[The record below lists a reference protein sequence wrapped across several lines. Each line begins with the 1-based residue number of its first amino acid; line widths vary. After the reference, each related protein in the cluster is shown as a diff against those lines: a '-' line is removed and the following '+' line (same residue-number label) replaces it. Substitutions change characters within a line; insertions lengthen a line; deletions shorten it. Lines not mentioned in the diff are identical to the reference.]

1 VSITIAYP
9 IETTTVTDR
18 LAQEIRAS
26 AAGVPLPVKATRVNS
41 IAQRAERLAFA
52 AACAA
57 HQQDVIDFWYKT
69 MMDDRVE
76 MQHRITCSVHLM
88 DRAYG
93 KTVQVTQENVTENR
107 KQILEVRWLAPDPN
121 DHSKLIEP
129 EPD

>member
-1 VSITIAYP
+1 M
-9 IETTTVTDR
+9 TDQ

-57 HQQDVIDFWYKT
+57 HQQDVIDFWYRT

-76 MQHRITCSVHLM
+76 MQHRITCSLHLM

-93 KTVQVTQENVTENR
+93 KTVQVTHESVTENR
-107 KQILEVRWLAPDPN
+107 KQILEVRWLSPDPN
-121 DHSKLIEP
+121 DRSKLGEP

>member
-1 VSITIAYP
+1 
-9 IETTTVTDR
+9 VTDR
-18 LAQEIRAS
+18 LAQEIRTS

-57 HQQDVIDFWYKT
+57 HRQDVVDFWYRT

-76 MQHRITCSVHLM
+76 IQHRIACSVHLM

-107 KQILEVRWLAPDPN
+107 KQILEVRWMAPDPN

>member
-1 VSITIAYP
+1 
-9 IETTTVTDR
+9 
-18 LAQEIRAS
+18 
-26 AAGVPLPVKATRVNS
+26 VPLPVKATRVNS
-41 IAQRAERLAFA
+41 IAQRADRLAFA

-57 HQQDVIDFWYKT
+57 HRQDVVDFWYSV
-69 MMDDRVE
+69 MMDHTAD

-93 KTVQVTQENVTENR
+93 KTVQVTRENVTENR
-107 KQILEVRWLAPDPN
+107 KQIVEVRWLAPDPN

>member
-1 VSITIAYP
+1 MK
-9 IETTTVTDR
+9 R
-18 LAQEIRAS
+18 LAILTRLL
-26 AAGVPLPVKATRVNS
+26 LPAPPPRRKPRC
-41 IAQRAERLAFA
+41 FA

-57 HQQDVIDFWYKT
+57 HRQDVVDFWYRV

-76 MQHRITCSVHLM
+76 MQHRIACSVHLM

-107 KQILEVRWLAPDPN
+107 KQVLEVRWMAPDPN
-121 DHSKLIEP
+121 DHSKVILP

>member
-1 VSITIAYP
+1 M
-9 IETTTVTDR
+9 
-18 LAQEIRAS
+18 
-26 AAGVPLPVKATRVNS
+26 PLPVKATRVNS

-57 HQQDVIDFWYKT
+57 HRQDVIDFWYRT

-76 MQHRITCSVHLM
+76 MQHRIPCSVNLM

-93 KTVQVTQENVTENR
+93 KTVQVTQESVTENR
-107 KQILEVRWLAPDPN
+107 KQILEVRRLSPDPN

>member
-1 VSITIAYP
+1 M
-9 IETTTVTDR
+9 
-18 LAQEIRAS
+18 
-26 AAGVPLPVKATRVNS
+26 PLPVKATRVNS

-57 HQQDVIDFWYKT
+57 HRQDVVDFWYRT

-93 KTVQVTQENVTENR
+93 KTVQISSENVTEHR
-107 KQILEVRWLAPDPN
+107 KTILQVRWMPPDSADRSN
-121 DHSKLIEP
+121 YIEP
-129 EPD
+129 EPDY